1 MILPA
6 SQLLELLTAAYHVER
21 TEEAWLD
28 GVLDAFRDA
37 TSGAESWCAYF
48 ADASAPDSFETWGY
62 CSRGAADSTDA
73 GYRSWVRN
81 TPDLIKRFVH
91 LHAPCNYGS
100 QIPRPSRQFAD
111 NFTATHDTVRT
122 AEMFGLNAL
131 DAGASGCALL
141 AMLPHVA
148 PARLTAADRDLW
160 GQVAAHLRGAM
171 RIGRHLRG
179 TGTTLVDGAAA
190 VISPQGRIEHASGE
204 ATARTARDAL
214 RDAAVQ
220 IEAVRARHARLDA
233 SEVARAWQALIAGR
247 WTLVDSFDRGGRRY
261 FVARNN
267 RPDAPAASPLS
278 AREAEVLGAAAL
290 GHSNKMIAHE
300 LGLAPSSVATH
311 LARAGAKLGVSNR
324 VELIAAF
331 SELCRR

>member
-1 MILPA
+1 MILRS
-6 SQLLELLTAAYHVER
+6 SQLLGLLTAAYHVER
-21 TEEAWLD
+21 TEEEWLN

-37 TSGAESWCAYF
+37 TAGAESWCAYF
-48 ADASAPDSFETWGY
+48 ADASAPDRFETRGY

-73 GYRSWVRN
+73 GYRDWVRN
-81 TPDLIKRFVH
+81 TPDVIKRFVH

-111 NFTATHDTVRT
+111 NFAATHDTART

-131 DAGASGCALL
+131 DAGARGCALL
-141 AMLPHVA
+141 AMLPRVA
-148 PARLTAADRDLW
+148 PTKLSVTARDLW
-160 GQVAAHLRGAM
+160 GQVAAHLGGAM
-171 RIGRHLRG
+171 RIGRRLRG
-179 TGTTLVDGAAA
+179 EGTRLEDGAVA
-190 VISPQGRIEHASGE
+190 VISPLGKIEHATGE
-204 ATARTARDAL
+204 AAARTARDAL

-233 SEVARAWQALIAGR
+233 SEVARAWQALVAER

-290 GHSNKMIAHE
+290 GHSNKMIAYE

-311 LARAGAKLGVSNR
+311 LARAGAKLGVRNR

-331 SELCRR
+331 SALCCR